1 MTHLIKEKYPENS
14 IKLEPDNKKIEIKL
28 RNFYCRIH
36 PVVHIADVMSSA
48 ANEAEITE
56 LRF

>member
-1 MTHLIKEKYPENS
+1 MSTWQLESITHH
-14 IKLEPDNKKIEIKL
+14 LEPDDKRIEINL

-36 PVVHIADVMSSA
+36 HVVHLTDVMSSA
-48 ANEAEITE
+48 ANEAEIAE